1 MGSYPDYI
9 LVIAETL
16 VNSSAVP
23 AGWDNF
29 RHKCSVPSNLDDLFD
44 ANKCVVVAIDRMS
57 KIRPSENRPENRNCR
72 YHGKRQI
79 DQSYCVTRP
88 EVILAIYKYVV
99 KKLLFIAVAMFT
111 LLFADCVLSYHF
123 FIKLH
128 LLSALQCVAWF
139 EIIPSTK

>member
-9 LVIAETL
+9 LVIAGTR

-57 KIRPSENRPENRNCR
+57 KIGPYSEQ
-72 YHGKRQI
+72 KTI
-79 DQSYCVTRP
+79 
-88 EVILAIYKYVV
+88 
-99 KKLLFIAVAMFT
+99 IAVIM
-111 LLFADCVLSYHF
+111 VKG
-123 FIKLH
+123 KLTNH
-128 LLSALQCVAWF
+128 IA
-139 EIIPSTK
+139 